1 MNREVKVINHGAYK
15 KIKMLLNGYK
25 QIEADNTLTQTI
37 KAADILYKDG
47 KMILRLHNE
56 TLDKDIYIY
65 DDYDADDEDELEE
78 DIKIVA
84 KEMKFR
90 EATILMLKEEAVSW
104 FGTGTIV
111 KHKMS
116 LIIFEDGTTYLLKSG
131 SCSVECALVLDTI
144 GESIYITYKTIDDQ
158 LCKVCAFNIETGHNE
173 VVKYDVVKDIR
184 IREKVILSKDKGC
197 YTIVTDA
204 EPERLNNVYMTL
216 PKKYGNRW
224 YEKAREDG
232 ELGTEEKHKF
242 TIKDS
247 NEQMGEHVLAKNN
260 KFDRLFVKVEW
271 E

>member
-1 MNREVKVINHGAYK
+1 
-15 KIKMLLNGYK
+15 
-25 QIEADNTLTQTI
+25 
-37 KAADILYKDG
+37 
-47 KMILRLHNE
+47 
-56 TLDKDIYIY
+56 
-65 DDYDADDEDELEE
+65 
-78 DIKIVA
+78 
-84 KEMKFR
+84 
-90 EATILMLKEEAVSW
+90 MLKEEAVSW